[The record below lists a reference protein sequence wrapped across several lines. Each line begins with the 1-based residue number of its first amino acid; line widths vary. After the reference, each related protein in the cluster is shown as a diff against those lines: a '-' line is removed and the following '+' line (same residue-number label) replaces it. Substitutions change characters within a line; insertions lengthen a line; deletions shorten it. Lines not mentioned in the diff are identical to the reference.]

1 MVLLIKVLAIAIIV
15 FGCLIMLRP
24 KTMKEIIERVKKGN
38 NLFKAM
44 VIKIVV
50 GVLMMIASRY
60 CSIPWIVLF
69 WGALNTFTGVAGL
82 LLKRDVVVKKIEWI
96 EKRPPKHVFLVGVS
110 ALVIGVTLV
119 LGA

>member
-1 MVLLIKVLAIAIIV
+1 MVLFVKVLAIAIIV
-15 FGCLIMLRP
+15 FGCLIILRP
-24 KTMKEIIERVKKGN
+24 KTMKEIIESVKRGN
-38 NLFKAM
+38 NIFTAM
-44 VIKIVV
+44 VIKIAV

-69 WGALNTFTGVAGL
+69 WGALNAFTGVAGL

-96 EKRPPKHVFLVGVS
+96 EKRPPKHVYLVGAI